1 MMHIYALDTFSCVMQ
16 ISSYSI
22 DVNSQMTV
30 CVSGG
35 VFMRSHTCSRVR
47 FRWLLFAILLGLSQ
61 FVLAQSTGTI
71 QGTVSDP
78 AGAVIPT
85 ARVQVVNLDTALTRT
100 SETDGA
106 GVYAIPSLPPGHY
119 TMTISAAGMQAVR
132 EESVV
137 LTVGQDLVIDVRMQ
151 VGSQTSTVQVN
162 ATEQA
167 QLQVATQ
174 TQSQTLNQTA
184 VQEMPLNGRH
194 FIDLFPMVAGGV
206 TPPQSGNLT
215 APTRGTG
222 ASGFNSAGLREDMT
236 NLMINGI
243 THTDL
248 QQNQIAF
255 QPTINIVSEMQV
267 MNSTPTAEFG
277 RSAGTIVNV
286 ATRAGTNDFHGELYE
301 FLRNTDFDARNFFN
315 PASVPESPFHRNQ
328 FGGDL
333 GGPVWQNH
341 TFFFVT
347 YEGLRQRQ
355 AVTINS
361 GVLTAAQRTSSDPVV
376 SQLIALIPQ
385 ANNSTGNAYIGSAVA
400 PVNINQWS
408 VNLTH
413 NFSSTDSLN
422 GFYVFQT
429 DKRDEPTLQG
439 DTVPGF
445 GDQRYFR
452 RQFISLN
459 ETHTF
464 SATIVNEGRF
474 GISRLRPDYFPFFQ
488 QNPASYG
495 INNGINGPVGLPQIT
510 ITSIALTIG
519 GPSAYPQ
526 YRGDTTAVL
535 SDTLSILKG
544 KSYLRVGGEFRRFI
558 SSNNTGNTGSFTFAT
573 PAAFDADQANAF
585 KVTTPQAISSRIFVN
600 ALAGYVQDD
609 YKLSENLTL
618 AGGIRYEWNGTP
630 TEGENR
636 FVGFNPS
643 NDSLQQVGTTG
654 YKDLYPQANFLEPRL
669 GFILNP
675 FRSQKIVLRGGYAY
689 EVEQPITNPLIT
701 MSANP
706 PLANPLSFSGTTSTP
721 YVTFENAFSV
731 AATSTLAPSTTP
743 SNFKDGYVQNYNLNV
758 QYAIGKS
765 VTAEVG
771 YFGNKGTHLR
781 LTHNLNQPVN
791 GVKPFPT
798 VSASSPIAAGRALG
812 NITSYS
818 SDGIS
823 NYNSVWVTF
832 TKQASRNLQFNS
844 SYVFSKAMDFN
855 SLSTQGVILENSY
868 DPQLN
873 YGPSDYD
880 TRHRV
885 IFSGVYQPPIHG
897 NLLIS
902 GWQLVGDVQLQS
914 GNPFSV
920 FTNSTANGTGGTIR
934 ADKTGP
940 VTIQRTFLANG
951 SVQYLPQNIC
961 YTATTGCTFSNPA
974 ATFGNQS
981 RNSIY
986 GPGFEDVEL
995 SLDKYFPIY
1004 RESKLEFRADAFN
1017 LFNHPNLGQPS
1028 STFAV
1033 TAPSGG
1039 NPGSVTLGT
1048 FGQITSTRFPLG
1060 DSGSSRQLQLSMKLL
1075 F

>member
-1 MMHIYALDTFSCVMQ
+1 MRCHTGFRARLHWFALS
-16 ISSYSI
+16 
-22 DVNSQMTV
+22 
-30 CVSGG
+30 
-35 VFMRSHTCSRVR
+35 
-47 FRWLLFAILLGLSQ
+47 ILLGLSQ
-61 FVLAQSTGTI
+61 PILAQSTGSI
-71 QGTVSDP
+71 QGTVSDTQ
-78 AGAVIPT
+78 GAVIPH
-85 ARVQVVNLDTALTRT
+85 AHVRVQNVETKLTRV

-106 GVYAIPSLPPGHY
+106 GVYAVPSLPPGHY
-119 TMTISAAGMQAVR
+119 TMTISATGMQNVR
-132 EESVV
+132 EDNVV
-137 LTVGQDLVIDVRMQ
+137 LTVGQDIVINVTMQ
-151 VGSQTSTVQVN
+151 IGSQTSTVQV
-162 ATEQA
+162 
-167 QLQVATQ
+167 VATDQALLEVASQ

-222 ASGFNSAGLREDMT
+222 ASGFNSAGFREDMT

-267 MNSTPTAEFG
+267 MNSTPSAEFG

-286 ATRAGTNDFHGELYE
+286 ATRGGTNDFHGELYE
-301 FLRNTDFDARNFFN
+301 FVRNTDFDARNFFN
-315 PASVPESPFHRNQ
+315 PVSVPVSPFHRNQ

-333 GGPVWQNH
+333 GGPVWRNH
-341 TFFFVT
+341 TFFFIT

-355 AVTINS
+355 GVTINS
-361 GVLTAAQRTSSDPVV
+361 GVLTDAQRTSSDSVV
-376 SQLIALIPQ
+376 SKIIQLIPS
-385 ANNSTGNAYIGSAVA
+385 ANDPTGTKFIGSATA

-408 VNLTH
+408 VNISH
-413 NFSSTDSLN
+413 NFSASDSLN

-464 SATIVNEGRF
+464 NANIVNEGRF
-474 GISRLRPDYFPFFQ
+474 GISRLRPDYDPYFQ
-488 QNPASYG
+488 ANPSSYG
-495 INNGINGPVGLPQIT
+495 INNGIDAPVGLPQIT

-535 SDTLSILKG
+535 SDTVSILKG
-544 KSYLRVGGEFRRFI
+544 KNYFRVGGEFRRFI

-573 PAAFDADQANAF
+573 PATFDADQANAF
-585 KVTTPQAISSRIFVN
+585 KVTTPESISSRIFVN
-600 ALAGYVQDD
+600 ALNGYVQDD
-609 YKLSENLTL
+609 YKYSENLTL
-618 AGGIRYEWNGTP
+618 EGGVRYEWNGTP

-636 FVGFNPS
+636 FVTFNPS
-643 NDSLQQVGTTG
+643 DDTLQQVGTTG
-654 YKDLYPQANFLEPRL
+654 YGKLYPQANFIEPRL

-675 FRSQKIVLRGGYAY
+675 SPIKNLVLRGGYAY
-689 EVEQPITNPLIT
+689 QVEQPITNPLIT
-701 MSANP
+701 LSANP
-706 PLANPLSFSGTTSTP
+706 PFAAPLNFAATTSTP
-721 YVTFENAFSV
+721 YVTLENAYSV
-731 AATSTLAPSTTP
+731 ATTSTLAPSSTP
-743 SNFKDGYVQNYNLNV
+743 TNFKDAYVQNYNFNA
-758 QYAIGKS
+758 QYALGKS
-765 VTAEVG
+765 ISAEVG
-771 YFGNKGTHLR
+771 YFGLRGTHLR
-781 LTHNLNQPVN
+781 LTHNLNQPIN
-791 GVKPFPT
+791 GAKPFPAI
-798 VSASSPIAAGRALG
+798 SASSVIAAGRALG

-823 NYNSVWVTF
+823 NYNSAWLTI
-832 TKQASRNLQFNS
+832 TKQASRNLQFNT
-844 SYVFSKAMDFN
+844 SYILSKAMDYN

-868 DPQLN
+868 APQLN

-880 TRHRV
+880 VRHRFV
-885 IFSGVYQPPIHG
+885 FSGVFQPPIHG
-897 NLLIS
+897 NMLIS

-920 FTNSTANGTGGTIR
+920 FTNSTINGTGGTIR
-934 ADKTGP
+934 ADESGP
-940 VTIQRTFLANG
+940 VKIERVFLANG
-951 SVQYLPQNIC
+951 SVQYLPQSIC
-961 YTATTGCTFSNPA
+961 YTAATGCTFSNPVA
-974 ATFGNQS
+974 EFGNQA

-986 GPGFEDVEL
+986 GPGFEDVEF
-995 SLDKYFPIY
+995 SLDKYIPVY

-1017 LFNHPNLGQPS
+1017 LFNHPNLGQPNA
-1028 STFAV
+1028 TFAV
-1033 TAPSGG
+1033 TNPSGG

-1060 DSGSSRQLQLSMKLL
+1060 DSGSSRQLQLSLKLM